1 MTIMLVLL
9 KNKQQRIGSVA
20 LSIFMGSWLLLVC
33 QSCLA
38 AIDDSNNYN
47 PVTESLNVC
56 HTPNTDDANNEI
68 SDTNTEHCLG
78 ACDCDVIASA
88 LNSDK
93 NSKILLEKI
102 KFSLGLFA
110 YVEPKITLYNR
121 APPGYPISTTPE
133 QAIFL
138 PLQHYTVLLN

>member
-1 MTIMLVLL
+1 MLVLL
-9 KNKQQRIGSVA
+9 KNKQQRIVSVA

-38 AIDDSNNYN
+38 EIDDISDNYN
-47 PVTESLNVC
+47 PLTESLSAC
-56 HTPNTDDANNEI
+56 HTPNTDDANNII

-78 ACDCDVIASA
+78 VCDCDVIASA
-88 LNSDK
+88 LSSDK
-93 NSKILLEKI
+93 NSELLLEKI
-102 KFSLGLFA
+102 KSSLGLFA

-121 APPGYPISTTPE
+121 APPDYPISTTPE

-138 PLQHYTVLLN
+138 PQQHYTVLLN